1 VHLRRTIRSTV
12 SAGGGIMFP
21 ARARYRPA
29 SRIHLPADPS
39 PIEIR
44 PDGYVEPLGS
54 GAGEYRH
61 LDRLLFRAG

>member
-1 VHLRRTIRSTV
+1 
-12 SAGGGIMFP
+12 MFP